1 MNVYPEHPSE
11 ETLERFLLNN
21 LSELELEELETHVLA
36 CGHCVGQLEGLEMQI
51 TATRMALQSLEAQR
65 VAQTSLRPIS
75 RWKSWF
81 TIPKVSFAATGLV
94 AAAAAV
100 LFSIPQN
107 VTLAAYRGSETA
119 VVSEG
124 RPVHVHLN
132 AAGLDAGGIAIEL
145 ADRQGSIEWKGIS
158 VIRPNS
164 ETLDLTLPRIT
175 KSGPHFLRLFSL
187 PQTGSE
193 SLLREFALNAKW
205 AM

>member
-94 AAAAAV
+94 VAAAAV
-100 LFSIPQN
+100 LFSTPQD
-107 VTLAAYRGSETA
+107 VTIAAYRGAETA
-119 VVSEG
+119 IVSEWSSASYASE
-124 RPVHVHLN
+124 RCR
-132 AAGLDAGGIAIEL
+132 LDA
-145 ADRQGSIEWKGIS
+145 RHS
-158 VIRPNS
+158 
-164 ETLDLTLPRIT
+164 
-175 KSGPHFLRLFSL
+175 H
-187 PQTGSE
+187 
-193 SLLREFALNAKW
+193 
-205 AM
+205 